1 MNEQKNI
8 NDEWELNNLTFIGK
22 QLLTIFSFE
31 ENNIDNSIA
40 FIKEQLV
47 SKKPKFKINNSS
59 LLFTSFFLNNIPNKT
74 LYVQRRTRF

>member
-1 MNEQKNI
+1 MNEQKII

-31 ENNIDNSIA
+31 ENNIDNSMSF

-59 LLFTSFFLNNIPNKT
+59 LLFTSFFLNNNSK
-74 LYVQRRTRF
+74 